1 MTIGRAVVS
10 AGLIALLFLRANLD
24 EIWAAMCQ
32 AEAGL
37 LAAAFVLLFVGYL
50 ISTLR
55 WQMLLKA
62 LGLHLPFR
70 PLLASYCVAIFVG
83 NFLPSTVGG
92 DAVRAFDTVRM
103 SGRKGG
109 PIAAVV
115 VDRLLGVLALVVF
128 AAAVVLVRA
137 EGSARFP
144 WLRWGVLAGLVAMV
158 AVVAWIFWRKSPAL
172 AQEDPASAEPRAGLS
187 GFVSRA
193 VGAFR
198 AFGGK
203 TGALTRGM
211 GYSLL
216 LQANVVLHYYLVAK
230 AVGINVG
237 LGHFFLIVPI
247 ATILTMLPITING
260 IGIRE
265 NAFVFLLT
273 PFAVPPSTTIAF
285 TWIGF
290 GMMLL
295 YGAMGGIVYVLRR
308 GAPAITKS

>member
-1 MTIGRAVVS
+1 MS
-10 AGLIALLFLRANLD
+10 AGLIALLFLRVNLD
-24 EIWAAMCQ
+24 GIWEAMRQ
-32 AEAGL
+32 ADASF
-37 LAAAFVLLFVGYL
+37 LAAAFSLLFVGYL

-62 LGLHLPFR
+62 LGIHLPFR
-70 PLLASYCVAIFVG
+70 HLLASYCVAIFVG

-92 DAVRAFDTVRM
+92 DAVRAYDTMRM
-103 SGRKGG
+103 SGRKAG

-115 VDRLLGVLALVVF
+115 VDRLLGVLALVLF
-128 AAAVVLVRA
+128 AAAVVLVRV
-137 EGSARFP
+137 EGSAHAP
-144 WLRWGVLAGLVAMV
+144 WLRWGVLTGLVVMV
-158 AVVAWIFWRKSPAL
+158 AMVAWIFWHRPAAL
-172 AQEDPASAEPRAGLS
+172 PQEDPSSAEPRGGLS
-187 GFVSRA
+187 GFAGRA

-198 AFGGK
+198 AFGGN
-203 TGALTRGM
+203 TAALTKGI

-230 AVGINVG
+230 AVGITVG

-273 PFAVPPSTTIAF
+273 PFVVHPSTAIAF

-308 GAPAITKS
+308 GASSVTKS